1 MVLYESP
8 FTKYRCFM
16 PSFAQAC
23 LLLATTCSCFF
34 SGQQCGPWTCC
45 INVGKLRKGRVTGHF
60 IQCFLSFNNLFSN
73 NKICSNQVTMVIHK
87 HILILPGRWR
97 GYNYDHN
104 AMPMQLS
111 PLFRGHSVTMRLWVT
126 GGWRSL
132 EVKGHWRFE
141 VTGGQGSLGWA
152 GLTGFEGAWNLLALA

>member
-1 MVLYESP
+1 MVIHKHIL
-8 FTKYRCFM
+8 RR
-16 PSFAQAC
+16 
-23 LLLATTCSCFF
+23 
-34 SGQQCGPWTCC
+34 GQYTPTELVTMVMWY
-45 INVGKLRKGRVTGHF
+45 INVSLGEG
-60 IQCFLSFNNLFSN
+60 FLSFNNLFSN

-87 HILILPGRWR
+87 HIIILLGRWR

-132 EVKGHWRFE
+132 EVKGQWRFE
-141 VTGGQGSLGWA
+141 VTGG
-152 GLTGFEGAWNLLALA
+152 